1 MVSFPNCK
9 INLGL
14 RILRKRTDGYHD
26 LETVFLPIAVHDM
39 LEVIP
44 HPSGKDAAVTIQLSG
59 QPIPGDAQTNL
70 VIKAWQLLKKDHPS
84 LPAVQF
90 HLHKTLPPGAG
101 LGAGSADAAFALTIL
116 NQRFE
121 LNISSQQLAA
131 YALQLGSDVPFF
143 LLNRPAYATGR
154 GEQLTPV
161 ELDLSGYSVLLV
173 HPRIHV
179 STAQAF
185 SQLTPAVPAEALPAL
200 LQQPIDTWKHSIV
213 NDFEKPVFAQHPA
226 IARIKTQLYEAGAVY
241 ASMSG
246 SGSSVFGLF
255 AKPVPAMKFEKD
267 YFQLSSVVNGEWS
280 IVNSQ

>member
-26 LETVFLPIAVHDM
+26 LETVFLPLAIHDI

-44 HPSGKDAAVTIQLSG
+44 HPDGSSASTTIQLSG
-59 QPIPGDAQTNL
+59 QSIPGEPQTNL
-70 VIKAWQLLKKDHPS
+70 VVKAWQLLKNDYPH

-101 LGAGSADAAFALTIL
+101 LGAGSADAAFALQML
-116 NQRFE
+116 NERFQ
-121 LNISSQQLAA
+121 LAIAPDQLAA
-131 YALQLGSDVPFF
+131 YGLQLGSDVPFF
-143 LLNRPAYATGR
+143 LFNKPVYATGR
-154 GEQLTPV
+154 GEQLVPINI
-161 ELDLSGYSVLLV
+161 ELSSYTVLLI

-185 SQLTPAVPAEALPAL
+185 AQLTPAIPATTLPSL
-200 LQQPIDTWKHSIV
+200 LSQSADTWQHTVI
-213 NDFEKPVFAQHPA
+213 NDFEMPVFTQHPA
-226 IARIKTQLYEAGAVY
+226 IARIKARLYEAGAVY

-255 AKPVPAMKFEKD
+255 RGEIPAIGFEED
-267 YFQLSSVVNGEWS
+267 YFQVKAAIG
-280 IVNSQ
+280 Q

>member
-1 MVSFPNCK
+1 VVNFPNCK

-26 LETVFLPIAVHDM
+26 LETVFLPLAVHDI
-39 LEVIP
+39 LEAIP
-44 HPSGKDAAVTIQLSG
+44 HPGGKDAAVTIQLSG
-59 QPIPGDAQTNL
+59 QPIPGDPQANL
-70 VIKAWQLLKKDHPS
+70 VIKAWHLLKKDYPS
-84 LPAVQF
+84 LPVVQF

-101 LGAGSADAAFALTIL
+101 LGAGSADAAFALTLL

-121 LNISSQQLAA
+121 LGISSQQLAT

-143 LLNRPAYATGR
+143 LINSPAYATGR

-161 ELDLSGYSVLLV
+161 DLDLSGYSIVLI

-185 SQLTPAVPAEALPAL
+185 SQLTPAVPAETLPTL
-200 LQQPIDTWKHSIV
+200 LKQPIDTWKHSIV
-213 NDFEKPVFAQHPA
+213 NDFEKPVFAQHLA

-255 AKPVPAMKFEKD
+255 KQPVPAIEFEED
-267 YFQLSSVVNGEWS
+267 YFQIISHVIPKPRE
-280 IVNSQ
+280 

>member
-1 MVSFPNCK
+1 MVNFPNCK

-26 LETVFLPIAVHDM
+26 LETVFLPIAIHDI
-39 LEVIP
+39 LEAIP
-44 HPSGKDAAVTIQLSG
+44 HPGGKDAAVSIQFSG
-59 QPIPGDAQTNL
+59 QPIPGDPQTNL
-70 VIKAWQLLKKDHPS
+70 VVKAWQLLKKDHPQ

-101 LGAGSADAAFALTIL
+101 LGAGSADAAFALTLL
-116 NQRFE
+116 NQRFA
-121 LNISSQQLAA
+121 LGVSSQQLAA

-143 LLNRPAYATGR
+143 LVNSPAYATGR
-154 GEQLTPV
+154 GEQLTAID
-161 ELDLSGYSVLLV
+161 LDLSGYSIMLI

-185 SQLTPAVPAEALPAL
+185 SQLTPAVPAATLPTL
-200 LQQPIDTWKHSIV
+200 LKHPIDTWKHSIV
-213 NDFEKPVFAQHPA
+213 NDFEKPVFDQHPA
-226 IARIKTQLYEAGAVY
+226 IARIKAQLYDAGAVY

-255 AKPVPAMKFEKD
+255 KEPVPAIKFEAD
-267 YFQLSSVVNGEWS
+267 YFQMTAS
-280 IVNSQ
+280 VNSQS

>member
-1 MVSFPNCK
+1 MVNFPNCK

-26 LETVFLPIAVHDM
+26 LETVFLPIAIHDI
-39 LEVIP
+39 LEAIP
-44 HPSGKDAAVTIQLSG
+44 HPGGKDAAVSIQFSG
-59 QPIPGDAQTNL
+59 QPIPGDPQTNL
-70 VIKAWQLLKKDHPS
+70 VVKAWQLLKKDHPQ

-101 LGAGSADAAFALTIL
+101 LGAGSADAAFALTLL
-116 NQRFE
+116 NQRFA
-121 LNISSQQLAA
+121 LGVSSQQLAA

-143 LLNRPAYATGR
+143 LVNSPAYATGR
-154 GEQLTPV
+154 GEQLTAID
-161 ELDLSGYSVLLV
+161 LDLSGYSIMLI

-185 SQLTPAVPAEALPAL
+185 SQLTPAVPAATLPTL
-200 LQQPIDTWKHSIV
+200 LKQPIDTWKHSIV
-213 NDFEKPVFAQHPA
+213 NDFEKPVFARHPA
-226 IARIKTQLYEAGAVY
+226 IARIKAQLYDAGAVY

-255 AKPVPAMKFEKD
+255 KQPVPAIKFEAD
-267 YFQLSSVVNGEWS
+267 YFQMTAG
-280 IVNSQ
+280 VNSQS

>member
-1 MVSFPNCK
+1 MVNFPNCK

-26 LETVFLPIAVHDM
+26 LETVFLPIAVRDI
-39 LEVIP
+39 LEAIP
-44 HPSGKDAAVTIQLSG
+44 LPRGKDSAATIQLSG
-59 QPIPGDAQTNL
+59 QPVPGDPQTNL
-70 VIKAWQLLKKDHPS
+70 VIKAWQLLKKDHPQ

-101 LGAGSADAAFALTIL
+101 LGAGSADAAFALILL

-121 LNISSQQLAA
+121 LGISSQQLAA

-143 LLNRPAYATGR
+143 LVNSPAYATGR
-154 GEQLTPV
+154 GEQLTAID
-161 ELDLSGYSVLLV
+161 LDLSSYWIVLI

-185 SQLTPAVPAEALPAL
+185 SQLTPAVPAETLPTL
-200 LQQPIDTWKHSIV
+200 LKQPIDTWKHSIV
-213 NDFEKPVFAQHPA
+213 NDFEQPVFAQHPA
-226 IARIKTQLYEAGAVY
+226 IGRIKAKLYDAGAVY

-246 SGSSVFGLF
+246 SGSSVFGIF
-255 AKPVPAMKFEKD
+255 SSPVTPIKFDAD
-267 YFQLSSVVNGEWS
+267 YFQITTSVNGES
-280 IVNSQ
+280 